1 MLFGLDG
8 SQLLAA
14 LFALMSGSALM
25 FTSRFPPRLVVGT
38 ADPHGK
44 PLDFASREVREAIG
58 DYATTSHGLPP
69 IDSGCIGPREI
80 YRVVRIPG
88 ESPGPAIAV
97 DVDVS
102 GWDARVATWLWAD
115 GAPGGIV
122 WKRASEQPVDAATV
136 EAIRSG
142 VDSLLLSDAVA
153 ANDVAVLDAP
163 EEVVETCRHARYH
176 FYRRIGGFTAAD
188 QPFRLLVRSLL
199 ALSPQHTP

>member
-1 MLFGLDG
+1 MLLLTA
-8 SQLLAA
+8 LLA
-14 LFALMSGSALM
+14 LLSGSVLM

-58 DYATTSHGLPP
+58 DYATTSQGLPP
-69 IDSGCIGPREI
+69 IDSGCMGPREI

-102 GWDARVATWLWAD
+102 GWEARVTTWLLAD
-115 GAPGGIV
+115 GANGGVV
-122 WKRASEQPVDAATV
+122 WKRASEQPVDTATV
-136 EAIRSG
+136 KVIRSG

-163 EEVVETCRHARYH
+163 EEFVETCRNARYH
-176 FYRRIGGFTAAD
+176 LYRRIGGFTAAD

-199 ALSPQHTP
+199 ALAPQHTP